1 MTTGPPGFSRLPPA
15 LRRPAVLDACSL
27 LNLCAADP
35 LLDDLAG
42 LGARFHIVPQVRQ
55 EVLFLRGDGP
65 GAPARV
71 RVDIETAVQRGTLT
85 PIDLSSQTETD
96 LFLSLVGDGLHD
108 GGRAKGLGGHRGR
121 RCRYPPGDCPADRAS
136 RILHHTAKP
145 PLEALVGSG
154 RGTCVG
160 CLMRSGRFSARPTVA
175 RPAGDRL
182 SAGNETQLIP
192 CRTCISPKSGCG

>member
-1 MTTGPPGFSRLPPA
+1 MTTGPPGSSRLPPA
-15 LRRPAVLDACSL
+15 LRRSAVLDACSL

-85 PIDLSSQTETD
+85 QVDLSSQTETD

-108 GGRAKGLGGHRGR
+108 GEAASAAVAASKGFSLLTDEAPAR
-121 RCRYPPGDCPADRAS
+121 RVMAARKYEHLLLTTADVLKVWVATVGVDADTLREFVRRIEHRAS
-136 RILHHTAKP
+136 FTIQRNHHLKP
-145 PLEALVGSG
+145 WWDQAAG
-154 RGTCVG
+154 RT
-160 CLMRSGRFSARPTVA
+160 
-175 RPAGDRL
+175 
-182 SAGNETQLIP
+182 
-192 CRTCISPKSGCG
+192 

>member
-85 PIDLSSQTETD
+85 QVGLSSQTETD

-108 GGRAKGLGGHRGR
+108 GEAASAAVAASKGFSLLTDEAPARRVMATRKYEHLLLTSADVLKVWVASMGVDADTLREMIRRIEHRASFTIQRNHHLKPWWDQAAGRA
-121 RCRYPPGDCPADRAS
+121 
-136 RILHHTAKP
+136 
-145 PLEALVGSG
+145 
-154 RGTCVG
+154 
-160 CLMRSGRFSARPTVA
+160 
-175 RPAGDRL
+175 
-182 SAGNETQLIP
+182 
-192 CRTCISPKSGCG
+192 